1 MTLTILVPLDGSPL
15 AERALP
21 FALSL
26 VSAVS
31 GRLIIAH
38 VEPPLPARGAPVCDP
53 AVVAASLRDE
63 GFSADSRVYRAWLD
77 EVSEALLEGAREEEA
92 DLLAVSTHGRGG
104 LTRWVLGSITDQLVR
119 RATLPVLLVPPRCE
133 VDWTNRRPEQILVSL
148 DGSRLAEEA
157 IEPATWLAEQLDAEL
172 LLVRAL
178 SPTLHARYHHGRFVL
193 SSADFAERED
203 AWHYLDDLAHRLRA
217 AGRRVSIWVVEGSPA
232 AAISN
237 AARSEDMDLIAMTTH
252 GRGGLGRV
260 LMGSVTDAVLRRAT
274 VPILLVR
281 SGMPALPA
289 RVRPLRDELALIP
302 RWSAGRP
309 AVARDGGSS

>member
-21 FALSL
+21 FASSL

-38 VEPPLPARGAPVCDP
+38 VQPPLPTRGALEYDPP
-53 AVVAASLRDE
+53 AVVDALRE
-63 GFSADSRVYRAWLD
+63 AGLCADLRVYRAWPD
-77 EVSEALLEGAREEEA
+77 EVADALLEGAKEEEA
-92 DLLAVSTHGRGG
+92 DLVTMSTHGRGG
-104 LTRWVLGSITDQLVR
+104 LTRWVLGSIADTVVR

-133 VDWTNRRPEQILVSL
+133 ADWTDRRPEQILVSL
-148 DGSRLAEEA
+148 DGSPLAEEV
-157 IEPATWLAEQLDAEL
+157 IEPATWLAEQTGAEL

-178 SPTLHARYHHGRFVL
+178 SPMLHARYHHGRFVL

-203 AWHYLDDLAHRLRA
+203 AWHYLDDLAHRIRA
-217 AGRRVSIWVVEGSPA
+217 AGHRVSIWVIEGSPA

-260 LMGSVTDAVLRRAT
+260 LMGSVADAVLRRST
-274 VPILLVR
+274 VPVMLIR
-281 SGMPALPA
+281 SSLTGLPA
-289 RVRPLRDELALIP
+289 HER
-302 RWSAGRP
+302 
-309 AVARDGGSS
+309 AVPDDMTLPVD